1 MAQTV
6 LLGLCALA
14 CPVGM
19 WAMMQGMNNSPA
31 PQATD
36 QPSTQPVDGRSSSAN
51 IAAR

>member
-19 WAMMQGMNNSPA
+19 WAMMRGMNKPTA

-36 QPSTQPVDGRSSSAN
+36 QPTAHPAEDGSRSAD
-51 IAAR
+51 IVAR